1 MLKKIEGIITE
12 EAAVRG
18 AALLTEYKAV
28 KSTRIEKVADGTFT
42 ILVSTFSAEEK

>member
-1 MLKKIEGIITE
+1 MLKKIEGILTE
-12 EAAVRG
+12 ETAVRG

-28 KSTRIEKVADGTFT
+28 KSTRIEKVGDTFT